1 VTHEFNGRLHHKK
14 TRTWTARRITVIIVV
29 AFIYGIW
36 FNFIDSLNYCY
47 NDKNVGYACKSVG
60 EIFGGD
66 LKYQPWN
73 IIGHIIPG
81 LFMLFYFR
89 SKKEELAIVELFLAG
104 ILISTATMDSPLWGA
119 IRLLHGN
126 PLWHCLPCEPPP
138 PQNEPTTGPPAIQFM
153 TWIAYYYNPVG
164 SYVVWNP
171 TAPFP
176 SAALI
181 FWSVVGRIAG
191 AVILIVWQYRQEK
204 KDAPI
209 SSLKGLVFRPINS
222 NSRRK

>member
-29 AFIYGIW
+29 AIIYGIW

-47 NDKNVGYACKSVG
+47 NDKNLGYTCKSVG
-60 EIFGGD
+60 DIFGGD

-119 IRLLHGN
+119 NRLLHDN
-126 PLWHCLPCEPPP
+126 PLWHCMPCEPPP
-138 PQNEPTTGPPAIQFM
+138 PHNEPTTGPPVIQFM

-164 SYVVWNP
+164 LYVVWNP

-181 FWSVVGRIAG
+181 FWSVVGRIVG

-204 KDAPI
+204 KDARI
-209 SSLKGLVFRPINS
+209 SSLKALVFRSIYSNS
-222 NSRRK
+222 NRK